1 MEIDNRFQ
9 TPENVCDYMVSLVP
23 TFARTILEPTP
34 GIGNIVHSLEK
45 VGRFKIIAAD
55 NFFTLQK
62 SKYDCIVMNPPFSS
76 EYAFG
81 VPEDIKENGMRLGY
95 YILTECMKQSDN
107 VIALMPWFTILDSDV
122 RFRTLKEYGLKSLT
136 SLPIKTFQDARI
148 QTVIIELN
156 KGYKKDTLIRTL

>member
-62 SKYDCIVMNPPFSS
+62 KQI
-76 EYAFG
+76 
-81 VPEDIKENGMRLGY
+81 RLY
-95 YILTECMKQSDN
+95 RYEP
-107 VIALMPWFTILDSDV
+107 ALF
-122 RFRTLKEYGLKSLT
+122 K
-136 SLPIKTFQDARI
+136 
-148 QTVIIELN
+148 
-156 KGYKKDTLIRTL
+156 